1 VVEDLA
7 VDSWEASVE
16 SIEVRGSFESVA
28 GDVY

>member
-1 VVEDLA
+1 VVEDLV

-16 SIEVRGSFESVA
+16 SIEFKESFESVA